1 MVVII
6 GVVGVIFF
14 SLMHLE
20 ATEFKSKLFAAKFSS
35 LYDELYI
42 DRVESIFY
50 PVIFLLKR
58 ILIVMC
64 FNIDIM
70 ILRCTSV
77 AVLQTIYIIYW
88 YKVKPIKNKTEWKVE
103 LVNEV
108 VFTIMID
115 LLPIFSDMITN
126 KAVSYKLGFIFIVL
140 YVGLFLF
147 NLIVII
153 VPIMSGIKAF
163 CTKKYALKL

>member
-1 MVVII
+1 
-6 GVVGVIFF
+6 
-14 SLMHLE
+14 
-20 ATEFKSKLFAAKFSS
+20 
-35 LYDELYI
+35 
-42 DRVESIFY
+42 
-50 PVIFLLKR
+50 
-58 ILIVMC
+58 MC

-77 AVLQTIYIIYW
+77 AVLQTIYIIYL

-108 VFTIMID
+108 MFTIMID
-115 LLPIFSDMITN
+115 LLPIFSDMIIN
-126 KAVSYKLGFIFIVL
+126 KKVSYKLGFIFIAL

-163 CTKKYALKL
+163 CAKKYALKLK